1 MARFRGSNWKKSRR
15 LGISLSGT
23 GKELEKRPYAPGQHG
38 PNQRKKLSEYGLQLR
53 EKQKLRYLYGMTER
67 QFRNTFDIAGKQ
79 YGVHGENFMILLA
92 SRLDAVVYSL
102 GLARTRRQA
111 RQLVN
116 HGHIE
121 VDGGR
126 VDIPSYSL
134 KPGQVITVREKS
146 QNLDIIKESVTIDCD
161 VVLVEGFKH
170 ENYDKII
177 VYDNEKQLHE
187 LNHLNNICYR
197 IKLNEP
203 NAYQKFDEWLINKV
217 THKD

>member
-1 MARFRGSNWKKSRR
+1 MILQIIGYKNVGKTTLMTHAISFLKEQNFKVASIKHHGHQGEDIQLQHQPVDHMKHFQSGADQSIVQGHDYRQTVTRTTEQ
-15 LGISLSGT
+15 SLS
-23 GKELEKRPYAPGQHG
+23 
-38 PNQRKKLSEYGLQLR
+38 N
-53 EKQKLRYLYGMTER
+53 
-67 QFRNTFDIAGKQ
+67 
-79 YGVHGENFMILLA
+79 
-92 SRLDAVVYSL
+92 
-102 GLARTRRQA
+102 
-111 RQLVN
+111 
-116 HGHIE
+116 
-121 VDGGR
+121 
-126 VDIPSYSL
+126 
-134 KPGQVITVREKS
+134 
-146 QNLDIIKESVTIDCD
+146 IIKESVTIDCD